1 MPDPAKLTA
10 DPRFP
15 TVGFMCGR
23 GMCLPLYPE
32 NEHPA
37 TTGEI
42 IAALS
47 AGADLLALS
56 GDKRGAA
63 ILRLIAEAEGM

>member
-1 MPDPAKLTA
+1 MAS

-15 TVGFMCGR
+15 AVGFMCGKK
-23 GMCLPLYPE
+23 MSCVPLFPE

-42 IAALS
+42 IMALS
-47 AGADLLALS
+47 SGADLLALK

-63 ILRLIAEAEGM
+63 ILRLIAESEGM